1 MTNHIRWTLVAFSLS
16 VFAFACDRG
25 KAEAEKKAAEAEQQ
39 AQETTIT
46 AARVKAE
53 EEEAKLKM
61 ARAEERSHLQKQLD
75 AHERKADYLKDKAA
89 KTAGATKQNANAAI
103 SELNARLASAKE
115 SVGKLADDTSPAW
128 DAAKSAAANDLAAV
142 ERATDSLEQTLTKKK
157 K

>member
-46 AARVKAE
+46 PARVKAE
-53 EEEAKLKM
+53 EEAKLKT
-61 ARAEERSHLQKQLD
+61 ARAEERGHLQKQLD

>member
-53 EEEAKLKM
+53 EEAKLKT
-61 ARAEERSHLQKQLD
+61 ARAEERGHLQKQLD